1 MTTKLL
7 PPYQLRVHFSLSRE
21 LASYR
26 SMMRELSGYHV
37 ESELIWVIER
47 KTMCQCE
54 YRGFTRDFTKPQYW
68 ITPLNS
74 RPGHCIMVVAPRM
87 PTLYVRAEGTN
98 YARFVGLPADKE

>member
-1 MTTKLL
+1 MTTTLL
-7 PPYQLRVHFSLSRE
+7 SPYQLPVRFSLSRE

-37 ESELIWVIER
+37 EPELVWVIER

-68 ITPLNS
+68 ITSLNS

-87 PTLYVRAEGTN
+87 PTLYVRAEGKN
-98 YARFVGLPADKE
+98 YARFVGLPADED

>member
-1 MTTKLL
+1 MTTTLL
-7 PPYQLRVHFSLSRE
+7 PPYQVRVRFSLSRE

-37 ESELIWVIER
+37 EPELVWVIER
-47 KTMCQCE
+47 MTMCQCE
-54 YRGFTRDFTKPQYW
+54 YRGFTRDFTKPQHW

-98 YARFVGLPADKE
+98 YARFVGLPADDE

>member
-1 MTTKLL
+1 MTTTLL
-7 PPYQLRVHFSLSRE
+7 PPYQLRVRFGLSRE
-21 LASYR
+21 CASYR
-26 SMMRELSGYHV
+26 SVMRELSGYHV
-37 ESELIWVIER
+37 EPEMVWVIER

-54 YRGFTRDFTKPQYW
+54 YRGFTRGFTKPQYW

-98 YARFVGLPADKE
+98 YACYVGVPADEE